1 MNTFDFTTIFGIVIL
16 ILVVAITVTLLFL
29 MNKLD
34 EIKQMKSAQEKLMRS
49 FNDLDE
55 QAKLIVKTDLE
66 LNKAQEELEKRLKGL
81 NTLQK
86 FSKDISKTLDEKK
99 IFQKLNNQML
109 LELGF
114 SRALIANYDE
124 HKKLRMRVN
133 AGFPEERLNHILLQ
147 MDQDEHFK
155 NALKDGHTFSSI
167 NCSKQTREKIV
178 QLFNTEHFILTPI
191 PTQNDMSGMLFVG
204 NRYNAPAVTE
214 GDEELISILANQIGQ
229 SLENTQ
235 LFEQVFR
242 SSQMLESKVKERTKE
257 LESALEKVK
266 LISKQKSEFISSVSH
281 ELRTPLTSIKGY
293 ASILMTGKIG
303 EVPTAVKDRL
313 AKINT
318 HSDNLVKM
326 INDLLDIARIESGRA
341 EMKYTLQSIKPL
353 VDNIADLL
361 TPQMRDRDLNL
372 KIDLPPDLPEV
383 FIDRNHVERIFINL
397 VGNALKFTPAKG
409 TITIAA
415 QPELDNGMVVF
426 SVTDTGIGIKEDDLT
441 KLFEEFYRVDNVI
454 NQSVKGT
461 GLGLSLVKR
470 ITEAHAGRVWI
481 TSKLNEGTTFY
492 FTLPTSEEQVKHLV
506 PEKEVK

>member
-1 MNTFDFTTIFGIVIL
+1 MNTFDFSTIYGVVCL
-16 ILVVAITVTLLFL
+16 ILLVAITVVIFLLL
-29 MNKLD
+29 NKTD
-34 EIKQMKSAQEKLMRS
+34 EIKQMKAGNEKLMRS

-66 LNKAQEELEKRLKGL
+66 LNKAQEELEKRLQGL

-86 FSKDISKTLDEKK
+86 FSKDISKTLDEKE
-99 IFQKLNNQML
+99 IFQKLNSKMVA
-109 LELGF
+109 ELGF
-114 SRALIANYDE
+114 SRALIISYDE
-124 HKKLRMRVN
+124 HKKLHPRIN
-133 AGFPEERLNHILLQ
+133 TGFPEDRLNHILLQ
-147 MDQDEHFK
+147 LDQDEHFK
-155 NALKDGHTFSSI
+155 TALKDGHTFSSL
-167 NCSKQTREKIV
+167 NCSKQTKEKIV
-178 QLFNTEHFILTPI
+178 QLFNAEHFILTPI
-191 PTQNDMSGMLFVG
+191 PTQDDMGGMLFVG
-204 NRYNAPAVTE
+204 NRYNAPAITE

-229 SLENTQ
+229 SLENAQ

-257 LESALEKVK
+257 LELALGKVS

-293 ASILMTGKIG
+293 ASILIAGKIG

-313 AKINT
+313 IKINT

-341 EMKYTLQSIKPL
+341 EMKYNLQSIKPL

-361 TPQMRDRDLNL
+361 TPQMKDRDLNL
-372 KIDLPPDLPEV
+372 KIDIPSNLPEV
-383 FIDRNHVERIFINL
+383 YIDRNHVERIFINL

-415 QPELDNGMVVF
+415 QPQIDNGMIVF
-426 SVTDTGIGIKEDDLT
+426 SVSDTGIGIKEDDLE
-441 KLFEEFYRVDNVI
+441 KLFEEFYRVDNEI

-470 ITEAHAGRVWI
+470 IAEAHGGRVWI
-481 TSKLNEGTTFY
+481 TSKVNEGTTFF
-492 FTLPTSEEQVKHLV
+492 FTLPTSEEQVKHLI
-506 PEKEVK
+506 PKKESK

>member
-1 MNTFDFTTIFGIVIL
+1 MNTDTSTIFGAL
-16 ILVVAITVTLLFL
+16 ILFLVLAIAAIVFYLL
-29 MNKLD
+29 NKLE
-34 EIKQMKSAQEKLMRS
+34 EIKQLKTAHDKLMRS

-55 QAKLIVKTDLE
+55 QARLIVKTDLE
-66 LNKAQEELEKRLKGL
+66 LNKAQEELEKRLQGL

-86 FSKDISKTLDEKK
+86 FSRDLSKTLDAKEV
-99 IFQKLNNQML
+99 FQKINAAMLND
-109 LELGF
+109 LGF
-114 SRALIANYDE
+114 SRALVISYDD
-124 HKKLRMRVN
+124 HKALRARIN
-133 AGFPEERLNHILLQ
+133 IGFPDDRLQHILTQLNR
-147 MDQDEHFK
+147 DEHFK
-155 NALKDGHTFSSI
+155 TALKDGHTFSSV

-178 QLFNTEHFILTPI
+178 QLFVTEHFILTSI
-191 PTQNDMSGMLFVG
+191 PTQNDMGGMLFVG

-242 SSQMLESKVKERTKE
+242 ASQMLESKVKERTKE

-293 ASILMTGKIG
+293 ASILIAGKIG
-303 EVPTAVKDRL
+303 EVPAAVKDRL

-341 EMKYTLQSIKPL
+341 EMKYLEQSIKPL
-353 VDNIADLL
+353 IDNIADLL
-361 TPQMRDRDLNL
+361 TPQLKDRDLNL
-372 KIDLPPDLPEV
+372 KIDLPPNLADV
-383 FIDRNHVERIFINL
+383 YIDRNHVERVFINL

-415 QPELDNGMVVF
+415 QPKVENGMVTF
-426 SVTDTGIGIKEDDLT
+426 SVADTGIGIPEDDLA
-441 KLFEEFYRVDNVI
+441 KLFEEFYRVDNEI
-454 NQSVKGT
+454 NQNVKGT
-461 GLGLSLVKR
+461 GLGLSLVKQ
-470 ITEAHAGRVWI
+470 ITEAHGGRVWV
-481 TSKLNEGTTFY
+481 TSKVGTGTTFH
-492 FTLPTSEEQVKHLV
+492 FTLPTSAEQIKHLV
-506 PEKEVK
+506 SKKEG

>member
-1 MNTFDFTTIFGIVIL
+1 MDMFDSSTVLGALLLVL
-16 ILVVAITVTLLFL
+16 ILVIAWITFLLL
-29 MNKLD
+29 NRIE
-34 EIKQMKSAQEKLMRS
+34 EIKQLKAALDKLMRS

-55 QAKLIVKTDLE
+55 QARLIVKTDLE
-66 LNKAQEELEKRLKGL
+66 LNKAQEELEKRLLGL

-86 FSKDISKTLDEKK
+86 FSRDISKTLDTKEV
-99 IFQKLNNQML
+99 FQKINVSML
-109 LELGF
+109 SELGF
-114 SRALIANYDE
+114 SRALVISYDE
-124 HKKLRMRVN
+124 HKALRAKVN
-133 AGFPEERLNHILLQ
+133 IGFPLDRLEHIILQ
-147 MDQDEHFK
+147 LNRDEHFK
-155 NALKDGHTFSSI
+155 TALKDGHTFSSV

-178 QLFNTEHFILTPI
+178 QLFAAEHFILTPI
-191 PTQNDMSGMLFVG
+191 SMQNDIGGILFVG
-204 NRYNAPAVTE
+204 NRYTAPAVTE

-293 ASILMTGKIG
+293 AAILIAGKIG
-303 EVPTAVKDRL
+303 EVPPAVKDRL
-313 AKINT
+313 VKINT

-341 EMKYTLQSIKPL
+341 EMKYLSQPIKPL
-353 VDNIADLL
+353 IDNIADLL
-361 TPQMRDRDLNL
+361 TPQMRERDLHL
-372 KIDLPPDLPEV
+372 KVDLPEDLPNV
-383 FIDRNHVERIFINL
+383 YVDRNHVERVFINL

-415 QPELDNGMVVF
+415 DPKLDNGMVVF
-426 SVTDTGIGIKEDDLT
+426 SVADTGIGIPEYDLA
-441 KLFEEFYRVDNVI
+441 KLFEEFYRVDNEI

-461 GLGLSLVKR
+461 GLGLSLVKQ
-470 ITEAHAGRVWI
+470 ITEAHGGHVWV
-481 TSKLNEGTTFY
+481 TSKVGQGTTFY
-492 FTLPTSEEQVKHLV
+492 FTLPTTAEQAK
-506 PEKEVK
+506 PQGAKKE

>member
-1 MNTFDFTTIFGIVIL
+1 MNNFDVSTVFGALVLIL
-16 ILVVAITVTLLFL
+16 ILVIVGITFYLL
-29 MNKLD
+29 NKIE
-34 EIKQMKSAQEKLMRS
+34 EIKQMKAVHEKLMRS

-55 QAKLIVKTDLE
+55 QARLIVKTDLE
-66 LNKAQEELEKRLKGL
+66 LNKAQEELEKRLIGL

-86 FSKDISKTLDEKK
+86 FSRDISKTLDAKEVFEK
-99 IFQKLNNQML
+99 INASML
-109 LELGF
+109 GELGF
-114 SRALIANYDE
+114 SRALVISYDDQKE
-124 HKKLRMRVN
+124 LRARVN
-133 AGFPEERLNHILLQ
+133 IGFPEDRLQHIVLQ
-147 MDQDEHFK
+147 LNRDEHFK
-155 NALKDGHTFSSI
+155 TALKEGHTFSSV
-167 NCSKQTREKIV
+167 NCSKQTKEKIV
-178 QLFNTEHFILTPI
+178 QLFATEHFILTPI
-191 PTQNDMSGMLFVG
+191 PTQNDMGGMLFTG
-204 NRYNAPAVTE
+204 NRYTAPAVTE

-293 ASILMTGKIG
+293 ASILIAGKIG
-303 EVPTAVKDRL
+303 EVPPAVKERL

-341 EMKYTLQSIKPL
+341 EMKYLLQSIRPL
-353 VDNIADLL
+353 VDNITDLL
-361 TPQMRDRDLNL
+361 TPQLRERDLNI
-372 KIDLPPDLPEV
+372 KIDLPENLPEV
-383 FIDRNHVERIFINL
+383 YIDRNHAERVFINL

-415 QPELDNGMVVF
+415 QPKLENGMITF
-426 SVTDTGIGIKEDDLT
+426 SVSDTGIGIPEDDLQ
-441 KLFEEFYRVDNVI
+441 KLFEEFYRVDNEI

-461 GLGLSLVKR
+461 GLGLSLVKQ
-470 ITEAHAGRVWI
+470 ITEAHGGRVWV
-481 TSKLNEGTTFY
+481 TSKVGSGTTFY
-492 FTLPTSEEQVKHLV
+492 FTLPTGPEHVKSLT
-506 PEKEVK
+506 PKKEI